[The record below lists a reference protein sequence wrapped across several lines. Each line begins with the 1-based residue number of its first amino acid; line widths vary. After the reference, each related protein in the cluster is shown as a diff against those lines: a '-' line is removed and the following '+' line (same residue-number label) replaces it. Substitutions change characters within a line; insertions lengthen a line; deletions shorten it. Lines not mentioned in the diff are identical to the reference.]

1 MKNRDR
7 DNLNDSFGKI
17 KEGYFSLN
25 QIEKYFRKKDH
36 HKTHQ
41 VLSDKTGADLDF
53 QELFMFLDRTTSKV
67 GQQYFYNKLRTIPI
81 RDANKTKVKEEI
93 IHLLTE
99 RPDFRLDVQVE
110 LSKLKNDKSFYINS
124 LFQEEHIEPPKWF
137 ILIKFLSF
145 TSIASFILMFF
156 NAHLFFV
163 FLAAFIFN
171 LGVHYWNK
179 NNLYPYLAS
188 LPQLLKLHKVA
199 KVLFHNSNFKKLDP
213 NLKEPLI
220 TISKLKGRMFLF
232 RLEAGVQGDFETIFW
247 AFLEL
252 FKIAFLVEPLLL
264 FGVLKVLDKKRD
276 EVESIFEFVGEIDS
290 LVSIASL
297 RSGLNVYCHPEIVD
311 ENVKMKTESIYHPL
325 IKECV
330 TNGIYLNDKSVLLTG
345 SNMSGKT
352 SFIRAI
358 GINVLTGLTINT
370 CFAKQFFMPWLKMY
384 SAIRISDDLL
394 NDKSY
399 YFEEVLSIKEMI
411 NNSRSPEANL
421 FLLDEIFKGTNTIE
435 RIAAGKAVSS
445 YLSQNNNTVFVSTH
459 DIELADLLSEE
470 YDLYHFSE
478 KVDEQTVAFDYKIK
492 TGKLKNRNAIKILE
506 VNDYPKSIISEAIAI
521 TKALD
526 KG

>member
-1 MKNRDR
+1 MKNK
-7 DNLNDSFGKI
+7 NINELNSSFGKI
-17 KEGYFSLN
+17 KDDYFNFN
-25 QIEKYFRKKDH
+25 QIEKYFKKKGH
-36 HKTHQ
+36 ANAHQ
-41 VLSDKTGADLDF
+41 IVSDKTCADLDV

-67 GQQYFYNKLRTIPI
+67 GQQFLYNKLRTIPFREDEAI
-81 RDANKTKVKEEI
+81 KVKEEI
-93 IHLLTE
+93 IYLLTQ
-99 RPDFRLDVQVE
+99 RPDFRLDVQIQ
-110 LSKLKNDKSFYINS
+110 LSKLKNDKSFYISS
-124 LFQEEHIEPPKWF
+124 LFQEDHIEPPKWF
-137 ILIKFLSF
+137 ILIKLLSF
-145 TSIASFILMFF
+145 TSIVSFILMFF

-163 FLAAFIFN
+163 FLATFVFN

-179 NNLYPYLAS
+179 NNLYPYLAC
-188 LPQLLKLHKVA
+188 LPQLLKLQQVA
-199 KVLFHNSNFKKLDP
+199 KVLFNNSNFKKLNP
-213 NLKEPLI
+213 NLEKPLS
-220 TISKLKGRMFLF
+220 TISKLKSKMFLF

-252 FKIAFLVEPLLL
+252 FKIAFLMEPLLL
-264 FGVLKVLDKKRD
+264 FGVLEVLDKKRH
-276 EVESIFEFVGEIDS
+276 EVESIFDFVGEVDS
-290 LVSIASL
+290 LVSITSL
-297 RSGLNVYCHPEIVD
+297 RSALNVYCHPKIVD

-330 TNGIYLNDKSVLLTG
+330 SNSIYLNDKSVLLTG

-358 GINVLTGLTINT
+358 GINVLTGLTLNT
-370 CFAKQFFMPWLKMY
+370 CFAEQFSMPWLKLY

-399 YFEEVLSIKEMI
+399 YFEEVISIKEMI
-411 NNSRSPEANL
+411 DNSRTPEANL

-435 RIAAGKAVSS
+435 RIAAGKAVLS

-459 DIELADLLSEE
+459 DIELADLLLDE

-506 VNDYPKSIISEAIAI
+506 VNNYPESIISEAIAI
-521 TKALD
+521 ARVLD